1 MKVPT
6 VKLNADDAHVRS
18 LGLAPKLAE
27 ISFRGTI
34 DKQRP
39 LCVRSWAAHITIR
52 RTISCRSDLGG
63 ENVGGSDL

>member
-18 LGLAPKLAE
+18 LGLAPKLAD
-27 ISFRGTI
+27 ISLRGTI

-39 LCVRSWAAHITIR
+39 LCVKSWAAHITIR
-52 RTISCRSDLGG
+52 KTISCRRDLGG
-63 ENVGGSDL
+63 VKVGDSDL